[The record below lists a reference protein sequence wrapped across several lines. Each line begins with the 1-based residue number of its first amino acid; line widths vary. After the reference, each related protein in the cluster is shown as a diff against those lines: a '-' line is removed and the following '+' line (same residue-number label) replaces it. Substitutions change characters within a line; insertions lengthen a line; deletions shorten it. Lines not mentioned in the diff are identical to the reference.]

1 MRRLH
6 RPSLV
11 FAALVA
17 GSLTLTAC
25 GSNSSSGGNAGGEGE
40 TYQIG
45 ISQIVSHPSL
55 DASREGFKKAL
66 EDSGLNVEF
75 EEQNAQGDQ
84 ATLTSIANG
93 FQNKDL
99 VLAIATPTAQA
110 TAQAITN
117 KPVLFTAVTDPVDA
131 KLVTSMDA
139 PGANVTGTTDMN
151 PVKEQL
157 ALIKEIKPDAKTVG
171 IVYSSAEANSAVQ
184 VRLAEEAAPELG
196 LTIEKRAVT
205 NTSEVAQ
212 AAGSLNVDAIYVPTD
227 NTVVSALESVIAVAQ
242 EKHLPVVAGEADS
255 VAKGAMATYG
265 IDYEKLGEQTGEMA
279 VKILKD
285 GADPASMPVEAQT
298 EFELVV
304 NEEAAAKAGVTLPQS
319 LLDKAAE
326 SNK

>member
-1 MRRLH
+1 MPRLH
-6 RPSLV
+6 RPTLV

-17 GSLTLTAC
+17 GSLTLSAC
-25 GSNSSSGGNAGGEGE
+25 GSSSGGGAGGDGK

-45 ISQIVSHPSL
+45 ISQIVSHPAL
-55 DASREGFKKAL
+55 DAAREGFKKAV
-66 EDSGLNVEF
+66 EDSDLNVEF

-84 ATLTSIANG
+84 ATLTSIANSY
-93 FQNKDL
+93 QNKDL

-110 TAQAITN
+110 TAQAVTN

-131 KLVTSMDA
+131 KLVASLEA

-157 ALIKEIKPDAKTVG
+157 ELVKEIKPDAKTVG

-184 VRLAEEAAPELG
+184 VRMAEEAAPELG
-196 LTIEKRAVT
+196 LTIQKRAIT
-205 NTSEVAQ
+205 NTGEVAQ
-212 AAGSLNVDAIYVPTD
+212 AAQSLDVDAIYVPTD
-227 NTVVSALESVIAVAQ
+227 NTVVSALESVIGVAQ

-255 VAKGAMATYG
+255 VEKGAMATYG

-285 GADPASMPVEAQT
+285 GADPATMPVEKQT
-298 EFELVV
+298 EYTLVV
-304 NEEAAAKAGVTLPQS
+304 NKEAADKAGVTLPQS
-319 LLDKAAE
+319 LLDKAE
-326 SNK
+326 KDK